1 MQKIKYFVYA
11 IRFKTLIASIA
22 PIMVCSALCYKFY
35 LFNFQVF
42 YATLSAAVLLQI
54 LTNFINDLY
63 DFKKGSDHDNR
74 IGPDRMV
81 QKGYLS
87 ENEMTNA
94 IYVVFIASLIIG
106 SYLVSVGGFII
117 LIIGLSSFLFAY
129 LYTATRFAIAYNGFG
144 EIFVF
149 LYFGVIAT
157 FGTFYLQNLDFKYD
171 VIILGAIMGCL
182 NINLLVIN
190 NLRDYLSDKE
200 ARKNTLVVKYGLNF
214 GKLEFLF
221 IIFLSY
227 FFLYFFACLKNNL
240 MIFYGIAPL
249 LIFAAYI
256 IYKVI
261 NDTIFINYKAL
272 PLFSLYI
279 FVFTVLL
286 TYNILI

>member
-42 YATLSAAVLLQI
+42 YATLLAAILLQI

-87 ENEMTNA
+87 QNEMTNA

-106 SYLVSVGGFII
+106 SYLVSFGGFII

-157 FGTFYLQNLDFKYD
+157 FGTFYLQNLDLKYD
-171 VIILGAIMGCL
+171 VIILGATMGCL

-190 NLRDYLSDKE
+190 NLRDYLSDQGSG
-200 ARKNTLVVKYGLNF
+200 KNTLVVKYGLNF
-214 GKLEFLF
+214 GKLEFFLM
-221 IIFLSY
+221 IFLSY
-227 FFLYFFACLKNNL
+227 LFLYFFACLKNNL
-240 MIFYGIAPL
+240 MIFYRVAPL
-249 LIFAAYI
+249 SIFSIYI

-261 NDTIFINYKAL
+261 NDTMFVNYKAL

-279 FVFTVLL
+279 FVFTILL
-286 TYNILI
+286 TYNILL